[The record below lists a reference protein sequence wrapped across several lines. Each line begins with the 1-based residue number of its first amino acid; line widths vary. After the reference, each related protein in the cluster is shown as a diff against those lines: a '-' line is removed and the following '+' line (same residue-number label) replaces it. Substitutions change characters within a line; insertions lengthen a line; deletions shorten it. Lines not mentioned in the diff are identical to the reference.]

1 MPEARKIGGDCSCG
15 PQTGQSMKGGQ
26 GRGQAVGEK
35 RPNLKNQDFMN
46 QDFMMGSVSFKGKQ

>member
-1 MPEARKIGGDCSCG
+1 
-15 PQTGQSMKGGQ
+15 MKGGQ